1 VARKTGQWWLGD
13 LTAER
18 AAKVQFDGEDY
29 ADFLNTLA
37 SFQTNLARFLQTT
50 GQTAPHVD

>member
-1 VARKTGQWWLGD
+1 VARKTAQCWFGG
-13 LTAER
+13 LTAAR
-18 AAKVQFDGEDY
+18 AAKVQLDGNDY

-50 GQTAPHVD
+50 GQTALHID

>member
-1 VARKTGQWWLGD
+1 VARKTGEWWLGD

-37 SFQTNLARFLQTT
+37 SFQANLARFLQTT